1 MHSFPEPALILV
13 AAMSEAAAAD
23 PARAVAFQGGQGGH
37 QKRGSLIQP
46 IPAEQSRLTDGVQ
59 NRDTTRSARID
70 RLIETDRM
78 LWRID
83 DADPVVAPPCLFD
96 LTAKFG
102 KLPTDPG
109 AALVLA
115 GERHETRAGFERA
128 QSQRQHGPAFQDAG
142 GSVNDRAIQ

>member
-1 MHSFPEPALILV
+1 MEAGDVRALQHRSGDEAG
-13 AAMSEAAAAD
+13 AATEIR
-23 PARAVAFQGGQGGH
+23 ARALQGRQPLEQKGGAVV
-37 QKRGSLIQP
+37 QP